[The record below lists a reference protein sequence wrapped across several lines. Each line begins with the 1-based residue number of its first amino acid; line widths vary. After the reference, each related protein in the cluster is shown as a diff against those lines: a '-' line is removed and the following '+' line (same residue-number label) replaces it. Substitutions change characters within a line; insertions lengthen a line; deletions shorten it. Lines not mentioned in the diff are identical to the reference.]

1 MTNRRHFLQQASRFG
16 LGALGSTLGLYSV
29 NGHSA
34 APSGYKAL
42 VVVHLSGGC
51 DSNDILVPLDGGFG
65 DYTKAR
71 PGIGLAK
78 SQITNLGSH
87 LGHNMGLN
95 SAMANLAPMFNS
107 QRLAF
112 VVNAGALVKPTT
124 AAEVLNGRAT
134 LPPFLY
140 SHPEQTQFVQGWMG
154 DDDASGWG
162 GRAMEALNPDRTL
175 KAPLFAV
182 NSYDKTLVL
191 GQRSRVILANSGGSK
206 WMGAA
211 DLTNPNNHWTQTLAS
226 LGRLQSTN
234 HVEAEYARTFKGTFS
249 DAQEIA
255 IAEAVAAEPKGN
267 FGTSEID
274 KRLKF
279 IAKML
284 PYYKSAGS
292 SRQIY
297 HTQWGQFDTHAN
309 QRNTANDSGNDDLD
323 TQLAQLANAMVAF
336 DQAMSAAGM
345 ANEVA
350 VLVMS
355 EFNRTIDPAAGNGS
369 DHAWGGHWMVMG
381 QGVSG
386 GKLYGKTFPSPVL
399 GGADDAHDGKRG
411 YFVPQWS
418 TDQVAADLLTWMGLP
433 AGAFNTVLPNL
444 KNFSQKTVGFMNG

>member
-1 MTNRRHFLQQASRFG
+1 MTNRRHFLQQASRLG
-16 LGALGSTLGLYSV
+16 VGALGSTLGLFSV

-42 VVVHLSGGC
+42 VVVHLNGGC

-65 DYTKAR
+65 DYAKAR
-71 PGIGLAK
+71 PDIGLTK
-78 SQITNLGSH
+78 SQITSLGSH

-95 SAMANLAPMFNS
+95 SAMANLAPLFSS

-124 AAEVLNGRAT
+124 AADVLNGRAT

-154 DDDASGWG
+154 DEDASGWG
-162 GRAMEALNPDRTL
+162 GRAIEAMNPDRNL

-182 NSYDKTLVL
+182 NSSDKTLVL

-255 IAEAVAAEPKGN
+255 IADGMAAEPKGN
-267 FGTSEID
+267 FGTTDID

-279 IAKML
+279 IAKIL

-297 HTQWGQFDTHAN
+297 HTQWGNFDTHAD
-309 QRNTANDSGNDDLD
+309 QRNTTNANGNTDLD
-323 TQLAQLANAMVAF
+323 TQ
-336 DQAMSAAGM
+336 
-345 ANEVA
+345 
-350 VLVMS
+350 
-355 EFNRTIDPAAGNGS
+355 
-369 DHAWGGHWMVMG
+369 
-381 QGVSG
+381 
-386 GKLYGKTFPSPVL
+386 
-399 GGADDAHDGKRG
+399 
-411 YFVPQWS
+411 
-418 TDQVAADLLTWMGLP
+418 
-433 AGAFNTVLPNL
+433 
-444 KNFSQKTVGFMNG
+444 